1 MSVIA
6 GDAHPDSPA
15 GGGGEEPAAV
25 ERRIFR
31 GMCAAVAVAVLL
43 SALLAPWR
51 TTTGL
56 LAGGL
61 LSLLNFH
68 WLRTSVAAMFGSAAP
83 GARAKWRL
91 SRYVLRY
98 VVVAGVVA
106 AAYALDLVSLVAVL
120 AGLCSSAAA
129 VLIEGFMQL
138 YFAVIRREET

>member
-1 MSVIA
+1 MPGIA
-6 GDAHPDSPA
+6 GGTRPTSPA
-15 GGGGEEPAAV
+15 GEGGEEPAAV

-43 SALLAPWR
+43 SAELFPWR

-56 LAGGL
+56 LTGGL

-98 VVVAGVVA
+98 VVVAAVA
-106 AAYALDLVSLVAVL
+106 TAAYALDLVSLVAVL

>member
-6 GDAHPDSPA
+6 GDSDSDSPGA
-15 GGGGEEPAAV
+15 GGGEEPAAV

-43 SALLAPWR
+43 SAALFPWR

-56 LAGGL
+56 LLGGL

>member
-6 GDAHPDSPA
+6 GDAHAHSPA
-15 GGGGEEPAAV
+15 AGGGEEPAAV

-31 GMCAAVAVAVLL
+31 GMCAAVAVAVLS
-43 SALLAPWR
+43 SAALFPWR

-56 LAGGL
+56 LLGGL

-98 VVVAGVVA
+98 VVVAAVVV

-129 VLIEGFMQL
+129 VRIEGFTQL
-138 YFAVIRREET
+138 YFAVTRREET